1 MARLRNFCI
10 LFIYLLSYF
19 IINFFFCLQYGVKNN
34 PPDSLCSISA
44 WHVFQCSTEGHSV
57 NCLLSLSYYALV
69 KTGCPLS
76 PKDFELNLPQNAQL
90 SIKQIQNQSSDSE
103 SLIVASPSM
112 LSSTEKDTKC
122 RKEDGVICD
131 LILFNERMGGLHLL
145 TLVESGSKEKFLPL
159 AHDTG
164 KAVKKSLVIN
174 GGCFEKF
181 YISCHVVSCDTVRTE
196 PLDKLCVDDRYPSEY
211 HLASSPT
218 KIITI
223 FQSLVKVLAQVPSF
237 LSNKQGVSFLNLL
250 TKEQFGL
257 LHHMH
262 GKCRELWINGV
273 AGTGKTVVAVEFIR
287 ELRRRDHNLGHE
299 NILYVCENLGILHKI
314 RYSVFFLLT
323 QSLLDNRVLKVVL
336 ESFSVTVWL

>member
-1 MARLRNFCI
+1 M
-10 LFIYLLSYF
+10 
-19 IINFFFCLQYGVKNN
+19 
-34 PPDSLCSISA
+34 
-44 WHVFQCSTEGHSV
+44 
-57 NCLLSLSYYALV
+57 
-69 KTGCPLS
+69 S
-76 PKDFELNLPQNAQL
+76 PKDFELNLPENAQL

-131 LILFNERMGGLHLL
+131 LILFDERRGGLHLF
-145 TLVESGSKEKFLPL
+145 TLVKSGSKEKFLPL

-181 YISCHVVSCDTVRTE
+181 YISCHVVSCDTVGTE
-196 PLDKLCVDDRYPSEY
+196 PLDKLCLDDRYPSEY

-223 FQSLVKVLAQVPSF
+223 LQSLVKVLAQVPSF

-287 ELRRRDHNLGHE
+287 ELRRRDPNLGHE

-323 QSLLDNRVLKVVL
+323 QSLYDYRVLKVVL